1 MIQLFRNSTLP
12 KIISTIVIVAF
23 LLPLVHYSPI
33 LVAILVLM
41 GVAYFVYRC
50 IKWYKKRS
58 REIVVAID
66 VQRFKEK
73 QDDATYH

>member
-1 MIQLFRNSTLP
+1 MIQLFRNSTVP
-12 KIISTIVIVAF
+12 KIISSIVIVAF

-66 VQRFKEK
+66 MQRYKEK